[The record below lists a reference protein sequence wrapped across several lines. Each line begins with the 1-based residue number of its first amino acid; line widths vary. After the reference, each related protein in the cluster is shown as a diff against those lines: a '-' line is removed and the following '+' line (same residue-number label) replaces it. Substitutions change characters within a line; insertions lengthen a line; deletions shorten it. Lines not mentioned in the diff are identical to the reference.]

1 MVELQFRIDVMLAH
15 SSAIYPTTLLWCD
28 PNGPLMKSFVF
39 LNPGGHRRIKAMR
52 PTWYT
57 EGSVKVYQNKLG
69 RTLFQTFGTA
79 FLNLTKT
86 VTVKA
91 DNMNNVI
98 LSASTMRYSGFKQ
111 VLHLFFIY

>member
-1 MVELQFRIDVMLAH
+1 MIAH

-28 PNGPLMKSFVF
+28 PNCPQIDSFVF

-52 PTWYT
+52 PVWYT
-57 EGSVKVYQNKLG
+57 EGGVKVYQNKWG
-69 RTLFQTFGTA
+69 RTLFQIFGTA

-91 DNMNNVI
+91 DNMN
-98 LSASTMRYSGFKQ
+98 
-111 VLHLFFIY
+111 

>member
-1 MVELQFRIDVMLAH
+1 MLAH
-15 SSAIYPTTLLWCD
+15 SSAIYPSTLLWSD
-28 PNGPLMKSFVF
+28 PNGPKIKSFVF

-57 EGSVKVYQNKLG
+57 EGSVKVYQNKWG

-79 FLNLTKT
+79 FLNITKT

-111 VLHLFFIY
+111 VI